1 MASTAYARNIY
12 DDENRNPNPKPS
24 KQSVLKSFI
33 PSPSKVHRRNA
44 SRQDDLAAQ
53 GVSYTGEKKMVPLL
67 PADHPHAAMGR
78 GRGPERDQSASNFN
92 DGLQLPTLHPHAI
105 QARRQEQLQQQPLGE
120 RELNRDAD
128 SGEYRRMIEEEKE
141 KQAGRSKSRGR
152 GLHKKT
158 KSVVSLRS
166 LVGGGEKKDKEK
178 RSSDDE
184 NSDGKSQEQDEKKI
198 KKSKSSTSLSA
209 LLSKPRSSR
218 SRKRDAAKDKDKDK
232 DKENL
237 TPPSSSGETI
247 SPIWAQFAT
256 QPFQNQQGS
265 FQAPVSR
272 PGTGRSIEEEMRLY
286 TPRDYSPSKQRNFG
300 GYEQPT
306 LSRRPVQRERP
317 KSEYL
322 VTSKSGGF
330 FTEHMGGD
338 GGRKDA
344 KPASPIKGDMP
355 PPEGVGLKGDDRAKS
370 RVMATVA
377 KLNKDVENE
386 KRLDPREIESA
397 FEALLVS

>member
-1 MASTAYARNIY
+1 MASTAYTRNIY
-12 DDENRNPNPKPS
+12 DDENRNPNSKPS

-78 GRGPERDQSASNFN
+78 GRGPERGQSASNFN
-92 DGLQLPTLHPHAI
+92 DGLQLPTDHPHAI

-128 SGEYRRMIEEEKE
+128 SGEYRRMIEEENE

-178 RSSDDE
+178 RSSDDD
-184 NSDGKSQEQDEKKI
+184 NSDGKSQEKDEKKI

-218 SRKRDAAKDKDKDK
+218 SRKRDAAKDKDK

-338 GGRKDA
+338 GGRKET
-344 KPASPIKGDMP
+344 KPASPI
-355 PPEGVGLKGDDRAKS
+355 KGDDRAKS